1 MVQLIAP
8 MAGVTYG
15 GHGVWG
21 WDNGTAPPVAHETT
35 GIPKPW
41 PEALLLPAAQQLR
54 HIVAWS
60 REVEWWQLMPHQELL
75 AIQPG
80 ESDCTSFIAAA
91 ASIDMRLAVFYTPA
105 GKGVTLLPD
114 ASASWTSA
122 RWFNPREG
130 AWQDAQAQAN
140 GFMPPDKQDWV
151 LVLQKP

>member
-1 MVQLIAP
+1 ML
-8 MAGVTYG
+8 
-15 GHGVWG
+15 
-21 WDNGTAPPVAHETT
+21 
-35 GIPKPW
+35 
-41 PEALLLPAAQQLR
+41 
-54 HIVAWS
+54 
-60 REVEWWQLMPHQELL
+60 
-75 AIQPG
+75 
-80 ESDCTSFIAAA
+80 AA